1 MLYPIMTNSRLLVDL
16 SGIWDFTLD
25 GEKALDE
32 KRYET
37 GLKNPEKM
45 PVPSSYNDIK
55 EGTKYRDKFGFVL
68 YQRKFSLPSIV
79 KSQRVVLR
87 CDAVTHKAKVY
98 LNGSLVTEHKGGFLP
113 FEAEINDYLKDGENL
128 LVIAV
133 DNKIDYTT
141 LPVGSPSGGD
151 MFGMSGS
158 ADVSKKQTKNSPNF
172 DFFNY
177 CGITRPVRIYT
188 TPKSYIEDITVV
200 PKITFNTDG
209 TNETEIHYSVKT
221 SDDDDSKPVLV
232 TLKDRNGNTAAV
244 SEKKEGVLS
253 VKNAKLWYPLKP
265 YLYDIEVKYAEDS
278 YTLPQGIR
286 SVRIDGTK
294 FLINEKPF
302 YFKGYGK
309 HEDTFPNGRG
319 INLPMNSK
327 DISLMKWQGANSFR
341 TSHYP
346 YSEEMMRLCDEEG
359 IVVIDETPAVGI
371 NLLFGGGANFHGKTV
386 GTYDPKHGVKT
397 SEHHKEVIRDLIDR
411 DKNHACVVMW
421 SIANEPDCAGE
432 GAYEYFE
439 PLFKL
444 ARELDPQNRPC
455 TMVSVQTPNAP
466 DTDVSRLLSD
476 VICLNRYYG
485 WYIAGGELDQAEN
498 MLRNELLGWEKHGK
512 PVMFTEFGA
521 DTVMGLHD
529 TTPVMFTEEY
539 QLEYYKIYSKVFD
552 EMNFVVG
559 EQVWN
564 FADFATSQGIVRVQ
578 GNKKGLFTRDRKPK
592 LAAHYYGERWNKI
605 PDFDYKK

>member
-1 MLYPIMTNSRLLVDL
+1 MLYPVMTESRLLSDL
-16 SGIWDFTLD
+16 SGLWNFTLEGD
-25 GEKALDE
+25 KGLEEKW
-32 KRYET
+32 YE
-37 GLKNPEKM
+37 GGIPCPETM

-55 EGTKYRDKFGFVL
+55 DGLKYREHFGWVL
-68 YQRKFSLPSIV
+68 YERKFSLPSFV

-87 CDAVTHKAKVY
+87 CDAVTHQAKVFI
-98 LNGSLVTEHKGGFLP
+98 NGKLVTEHKGGFLP
-113 FEAEINDYLKDGENL
+113 FEAEINEFLSDGENL
-128 LVIAV
+128 LTIAV

-141 LPVGSPSGGD
+141 LPVGTPSNSD
-151 MFGMSGS
+151 MFGMGGPAEISE
-158 ADVSKKQTKNSPNF
+158 KQTKNSPNF

-188 TPKSYIEDITVV
+188 TPNNYIDDITVV
-200 PKITFNTDG
+200 PCVIFNDDG
-209 TNETEIHYSVKT
+209 TTDAELDYKIDVVGEGDVKVELI
-221 SDDDDSKPVLV
+221 D
-232 TLKDRNGNTAAV
+232 
-244 SEKKEGVLS
+244 KEGKAVATGKGAEGKLY
-253 VKNAKLWYPLKP
+253 VENVKLWWPLKP
-265 YLYDIEVKYAEDS
+265 YLYEVRVRFGEDVYS
-278 YTLPQGIR
+278 MPQGIR

-371 NLLFGGGANFHGKTV
+371 NLLFGGGANFHGKTI
-386 GTYDPKHGVKT
+386 GTYDEHGVKT
-397 SEHHKEVIRDLIDR
+397 HEHHRDVIRDLIDR

-421 SIANEPDCAGE
+421 SVANEPDCTGE
-432 GAYEYFE
+432 GAYGYFK
-439 PLFKL
+439 PLFDL
-444 ARELDPQNRPC
+444 TRELDPQRRPV
-455 TMVSVQTPNAP
+455 TMVSVQAQNAP
-466 DTDVSRLLSD
+466 EIDVSRLLSD

-485 WYIAGGELDQAEN
+485 WYIKGGDLESAEKG
-498 MLRNELLGWEKHGK
+498 LREELLGWEKIGK

-539 QLEYYKIYSKVFD
+539 QVDYYKVYSKVFD
-552 EMNFVVG
+552 EMSFVMG

-564 FADFATSQGIVRVQ
+564 FADFMTTQGIVRVQ
-578 GNKKGLFTRDRKPK
+578 GNKKGIFTRDRKPK
-592 LAAHYYGERWNKI
+592 LAAHYYRERWNSI